1 MRTLQS
7 LFSIGT
13 LILLATSLPAI
24 AADSP
29 QPSAAVYDY
38 DRDISPLLKRYC
50 YECHSG
56 DEGQGDIYLDI
67 RPGPHG
73 RALSPIER
81 EEYEKMVWV
90 LHDQEMPPKDEQQPT
105 LKERAL
111 LLDWIIRD
119 RLRLET
125 AASQPAA
132 DQPQPT
138 PEQESEE
145 E

>member
-1 MRTLQS
+1 MRNLQFP
-7 LFSIGT
+7 LFITALSV
-13 LILLATSLPAI
+13 LAARLLVA

-38 DRDISPLLKRYC
+38 DRDVSPLLKKYC

-81 EEYEKMVWV
+81 EEYEKMIWV

-105 LKERAL
+105 VKERAL

-119 RLRLET
+119 RLRLESG
-125 AASQPAA
+125 ASQPAA
-132 DQPQPT
+132 EEQPST
-138 PEQESEE
+138 EETAEE